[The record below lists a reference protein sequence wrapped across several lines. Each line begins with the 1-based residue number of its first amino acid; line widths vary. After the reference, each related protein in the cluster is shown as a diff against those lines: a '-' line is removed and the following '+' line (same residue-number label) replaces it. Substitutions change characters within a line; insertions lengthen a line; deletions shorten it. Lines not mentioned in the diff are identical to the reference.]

1 MLRIRSKL
9 WNSRV
14 YWGHWNKH
22 NNQED
27 AHLKHGLP
35 EQLVAAVPVG
45 VVECRLDS
53 FLVLIRLLGLGKEQ
67 PQLGE
72 IIERYVTLRYVTL
85 RYVTLRYVTMYFVR
99 CCAVPEN
106 IPPEYGQYVGLS
118 EDMFVS
124 P

>member
-35 EQLVAAVPVG
+35 EQLVAAVRVG

-72 IIERYVTLRYVTL
+72 IIDDQCVRSQVSGVTFQVLR
-85 RYVTLRYVTMYFVR
+85 VR
-99 CCAVPEN
+99 CHV
-106 IPPEYGQYVGLS
+106 
-118 EDMFVS
+118 
-124 P
+124 

>member
-27 AHLKHGLP
+27 AHLTHGLP

-72 IIERYVTLRYVTL
+72 IIERYVTLRYVT
-85 RYVTLRYVTMYFVR
+85 MYFVR

-106 IPPEYGQYVGLS
+106 IPPE
-118 EDMFVS
+118 DMFVS